1 MGFNLNRLKKQYGV
15 GSAAKLGYA
24 GARNP
29 GTFNYDAA
37 KVDAD
42 KAVIAEDVQQA
53 NYDAQLANYD
63 ADKAAYDTYAAQYD
77 QRLQNTPMYAQ
88 QQFSQSKRPAS
99 ETPDTVNQMYQKYLG
114 RENENNPARSPGSN
128 LPDWVDAPEPGSI
141 NMQVMGM
148 LKNPL
153 TGEIYDTSSS
163 GYSLNK
169 NATQQVSD
177 AERNAFLRNAE
188 TEFAQR
194 GINNTGNQNV
204 MNQSGN
210 YYGNV
215 LGAPTTIGNYSGYS
229 NPGAGGV
236 VPPGAGGV
244 VPPGGG
250 VPPGTGPGGGGGT
263 EGDFEFNPDD
273 ISLSPNGQVA
283 LPKTGFLGPVQFP
296 GTSTPVSGNTVNSDG
311 TIVDANGVP
320 IDYDYSGATYTGG
333 FTDPIQ
339 AIDNFDIDFDL
350 DDFELENFDLFG
362 PQPMARG
369 GAIKGYAA
377 GDLASNPGH
386 RFVQNPVDFVEE
398 EELDVTLTGDPLD
411 MDVMIQEQQAAAAPS
426 RSESMQE
433 MLTMLKNNQ
442 GTSYDAGIASS
453 QDSYNQ
459 SASDFQSLIEDMAT
473 NQSKGPSESEKW
485 FRIAAALGKPTET
498 GNFFEGL
505 GNVNTV
511 LADVASERREAGT
524 QGDALRLQSAQFGMG
539 LLQEQLES
547 DKTLAAGERR
557 RNERLQEMFLDWE
570 RESQTLTDQRAY
582 DLLSLQEQR
591 KYDADLKTKTPQSE
605 AGLIAL
611 EMGFEVGTDEYTKQ
625 ITDWYDREEER
636 KDLEIKTLT
645 MQANQLTNKE
655 IDLKAET
662 DADILSQ
669 GAAINLLE
677 EALTLNEN
685 SYTNSIADTLAKGVA
700 SITDPDSEKYMN
712 TEKLMNVLSKGALMT
727 LKATFGGNIS
737 DGERAANLDL
747 QGTSSKSLEARRDI
761 IQQALDTMRQLQDET
776 EIKLQTIS
784 SGSYSRRS
792 AAK

>member
-1 MGFNLNRLKKQYGV
+1 
-15 GSAAKLGYA
+15 
-24 GARNP
+24 
-29 GTFNYDAA
+29 
-37 KVDAD
+37 
-42 KAVIAEDVQQA
+42 
-53 NYDAQLANYD
+53 
-63 ADKAAYDTYAAQYD
+63 
-77 QRLQNTPMYAQ
+77 
-88 QQFSQSKRPAS
+88 
-99 ETPDTVNQMYQKYLG
+99 
-114 RENENNPARSPGSN
+114 
-128 LPDWVDAPEPGSI
+128 
-141 NMQVMGM
+141 
-148 LKNPL
+148 
-153 TGEIYDTSSS
+153 
-163 GYSLNK
+163 
-169 NATQQVSD
+169 
-177 AERNAFLRNAE
+177 
-188 TEFAQR
+188 
-194 GINNTGNQNV
+194 
-204 MNQSGN
+204 
-210 YYGNV
+210 
-215 LGAPTTIGNYSGYS
+215 
-229 NPGAGGV
+229 
-236 VPPGAGGV
+236 
-244 VPPGGG
+244 
-250 VPPGTGPGGGGGT
+250 
-263 EGDFEFNPDD
+263 
-273 ISLSPNGQVA
+273 
-283 LPKTGFLGPVQFP
+283 
-296 GTSTPVSGNTVNSDG
+296 
-311 TIVDANGVP
+311 
-320 IDYDYSGATYTGG
+320 
-333 FTDPIQ
+333 
-339 AIDNFDIDFDL
+339 
-350 DDFELENFDLFG
+350 
-362 PQPMARG
+362 
-369 GAIKGYAA
+369 
-377 GDLASNPGH
+377 
-386 RFVQNPVDFVEE
+386 
-398 EELDVTLTGDPLD
+398 
-411 MDVMIQEQQAAAAPS
+411 
-426 RSESMQE
+426 MQE

-547 DKTLAAGERR
+547 DKTLAAGERQ

-611 EMGFEVGTDEYTKQ
+611 EMGFEVGTDEYTNQ

-685 SYTNSIADTLAKGVA
+685 SYTNSLADTLAKGVA
-700 SITDPDSEKYMN
+700 SMTSPDSEKYMN

-761 IQQALDTMRQLQDET
+761 IQQALDTMRQLQNET
-776 EIKLQTIS
+776 EAKLQTIS

>member
-15 GSAAKLGYA
+15 GSASKLGYA

-42 KAVIAEDVQQA
+42 EAVIAEDVQQA

-77 QRLQNTPMYAQ
+77 QRLQNTPMYANK
-88 QQFSQSKRPAS
+88 QFSQSKRPA
-99 ETPDTVNQMYQKYLG
+99 PNTVNEMYQKYLG
-114 RENENNPARSPGSN
+114 RENENNNKMYPAAIGYGPSPEERQRVYDDEN
-128 LPDWVDAPEPGSI
+128 R
-141 NMQVMGM
+141 QV
-148 LKNPL
+148 N
-153 TGEIYDTSSS
+153 
-163 GYSLNK
+163 
-169 NATQQVSD
+169 D
-177 AERNAFLRNAE
+177 AERNKFLRDAE
-188 TEFAQR
+188 AEFAQR

-229 NPGAGGV
+229 NPGAGT
-236 VPPGAGGV
+236 PPGTTPRKPSLIPNLPGTLPGTPPGT
-244 VPPGGG
+244 PPGGG
-250 VPPGTGPGGGGGT
+250 GTPPGTGTGPGVGGGA
-263 EGDFEFNPDD
+263 EGDFEFNIDD
-273 ISLSPNGQVA
+273 IVLSPNGQVA
-283 LPKTGFLGPVQFP
+283 LPGTGFSGPIQFP
-296 GTSTPVSGNTVNSDG
+296 GTSTPVAGNTTNSDG

-320 IDYDYSGATYTGG
+320 IAQDYPGPTYNGG

-339 AIDNFDIDFDL
+339 AIDNFNVDFDFM
-350 DDFELENFDLFG
+350 DDFESENLNFDMYG
-362 PQPMARG
+362 PQSMARG

-377 GDLASNPGH
+377 GDLASNPGQQ
-386 RFVQNPVDFVEE
+386 FGGFSPVDFAEE
-398 EELDVTLTGDPLD
+398 KLDVTLTKDPLD
-411 MDVMIQEQQAAAAPS
+411 MEVMIQEAAGPS

-453 QDSYNQ
+453 QDRYNQ

-547 DKTLAAGERR
+547 DKTLAAGERQ
-557 RNERLQEMFLDWE
+557 RNERLQEMFIDWE
-570 RESQTLTDQRAY
+570 RESQTLTEQRAY
-582 DLLSLQEQR
+582 DLLSLKEQR
-591 KYDADLKTKTPQSE
+591 SYDAEKKTKTPQSE
-605 AGLIAL
+605 AGVIAL
-611 EMGFEVGTDEYTKQ
+611 EMRFELGTDEYTNQ

-645 MQANQLTNKE
+645 MQANMLTNKE

-669 GAAINLLE
+669 AAAINLLE

-685 SYTNSIADTLAKGVA
+685 SYTNSLPDTLAKGIA
-700 SITDPDSEKYMN
+700 SMTDPDSEKYMN

-761 IQQALDTMRQLQDET
+761 IQQALDTMRELQSET
-776 EIKLQTIS
+776 EDKLALIS

>member
-15 GSAAKLGYA
+15 GSASKLGYA

-42 KAVIAEDVQQA
+42 EAVIAEDVQQA

-77 QRLQNTPMYAQ
+77 QRLQNTPMYAN
-88 QQFSQSKRPAS
+88 QQFSQSKRPA
-99 ETPDTVNQMYQKYLG
+99 PNTVNEMYQKYLG
-114 RENENNPARSPGSN
+114 RENENNTGIYPAAIGYGPSEEELARR
-128 LPDWVDAPEPGSI
+128 LRD
-141 NMQVMGM
+141 
-148 LKNPL
+148 
-153 TGEIYDTSSS
+153 DTR
-163 GYSLNK
+163 
-169 NATQQVSD
+169 QVSD
-177 AERNAFLRNAE
+177 AERNKFLRDAE
-188 TEFAQR
+188 AEFAQR

-229 NPGAGGV
+229 NPGAGT
-236 VPPGAGGV
+236 PPGTTPGTPGL
-244 VPPGGG
+244 VPSLPGT
-250 VPPGTGPGGGGGT
+250 VPGTGPGGGGGA
-263 EGDFEFNPDD
+263 EGDFEFDIDD
-273 ISLSPNGQVA
+273 IVLSPNGQVA
-283 LPKTGFLGPVQFP
+283 LPGTGFSGPIQFP
-296 GTSTPVSGNTVNSDG
+296 GTSTPVAGNTTNSDG

-320 IDYDYSGATYTGG
+320 IAQDYPGPTYTGG

-339 AIDNFDIDFDL
+339 AIDNFNVDFDFM
-350 DDFELENFDLFG
+350 DDFEPENLNFDMYG
-362 PQPMARG
+362 PQSMARG

-377 GDLASNPGH
+377 GDLASNPGQQ
-386 RFVQNPVDFVEE
+386 FGGFSPVDFAE
-398 EELDVTLTGDPLD
+398 EELDVTLTKDPLD
-411 MDVMIQEQQAAAAPS
+411 MEVMIQEQQAAAGPS
-426 RSESMQE
+426 RSDSMQE

-442 GTSYDAGIASS
+442 GTSYDEGIASS
-453 QDSYNQ
+453 QDLYNQ

-547 DKTLAAGERR
+547 DKTLAAGERQ

-611 EMGFEVGTDEYTKQ
+611 EMGFEVGTDEYTNQ
-625 ITDWYDREEER
+625 ITDWYNREEER

-645 MQANQLTNKE
+645 MQANMLTNKE
-655 IDLKAET
+655 IDLKAKT

-669 GAAINLLE
+669 GSAINLLE

-685 SYTNSIADTLAKGVA
+685 SYTNSLPDTLAKGIA
-700 SITDPDSEKYMN
+700 SMTDPDSEKYMN

-761 IQQALDTMRQLQDET
+761 IQQALDTMRELQSET
-776 EIKLQTIS
+776 EDKLALIS

>member
-1 MGFNLNRLKKQYGV
+1 M
-15 GSAAKLGYA
+15 
-24 GARNP
+24 
-29 GTFNYDAA
+29 
-37 KVDAD
+37 
-42 KAVIAEDVQQA
+42 
-53 NYDAQLANYD
+53 
-63 ADKAAYDTYAAQYD
+63 
-77 QRLQNTPMYAQ
+77 
-88 QQFSQSKRPAS
+88 
-99 ETPDTVNQMYQKYLG
+99 
-114 RENENNPARSPGSN
+114 
-128 LPDWVDAPEPGSI
+128 
-141 NMQVMGM
+141 
-148 LKNPL
+148 
-153 TGEIYDTSSS
+153 
-163 GYSLNK
+163 
-169 NATQQVSD
+169 
-177 AERNAFLRNAE
+177 
-188 TEFAQR
+188 
-194 GINNTGNQNV
+194 
-204 MNQSGN
+204 
-210 YYGNV
+210 
-215 LGAPTTIGNYSGYS
+215 
-229 NPGAGGV
+229 
-236 VPPGAGGV
+236 
-244 VPPGGG
+244 PGGG
-250 VPPGTGPGGGGGT
+250 GVLPGGGPGTGPGGGGGT
-263 EGDFEFNPDD
+263 EGDFEFNLED

-283 LPKTGFLGPVQFP
+283 LPGAGFSGPVQFP
-296 GTSTPVSGNTVNSDG
+296 GTSTPVAGNTTNSDG

-362 PQPMARG
+362 PQSMARG

-377 GDLASNPGH
+377 GDLASNPRPQFGG
-386 RFVQNPVDFVEE
+386 FSPVDFVEE

-411 MDVMIQEQQAAAAPS
+411 MDVMIQDAAAPS

-473 NQSKGPSESEKW
+473 SQSKGPSESEKW

-524 QGDALRLQSAQFGMG
+524 QGDALRLQSAQFGMS

-655 IDLKAET
+655 IDLKAKT

-669 GAAINLLE
+669 AAAINLLE

-685 SYTNSIADTLAKGVA
+685 SYTNSIPDTLAKGVA

>member
-1 MGFNLNRLKKQYGV
+1 MGFNLNKLKKQYGV
-15 GSAAKLGYA
+15 GSASKLNYA
-24 GARNP
+24 GATNP
-29 GTFNYDAA
+29 GETFAYNADAKNA
-37 KVDAD
+37 AD
-42 KAVIAEDVQQA
+42 EAITEAAQLEAYNQQKA
-53 NYDAQLANYD
+53 NYATDQASYD
-63 ADKAAYDTYAAQYD
+63 DYAAQYD
-77 QRLQNTPMYAQ
+77 QRMQGTPMYANK
-88 QQFSQSKRPAS
+88 QFAGSKRVAPN
-99 ETPDTVNQMYQKYLG
+99 TVNEMYEKYLG
-114 RENENNPARSPGSN
+114 RENENNNRVYPAALGYGPT
-128 LPDWVDAPEPGSI
+128 PEER
-141 NMQVMGM
+141 QR
-148 LKNPL
+148 L
-153 TGEIYDTSSS
+153 YDDE
-163 GYSLNK
+163 N
-169 NATQQVSD
+169 QQVTD
-177 AERNAFLRNAE
+177 
-188 TEFAQR
+188 AQR
-194 GINNTGNQNV
+194 NQFIRDSNTELAGRGIDNTGNQYM
-204 MNQSGN
+204 MNQMGN

-215 LGAPTTIGNYSGYS
+215 LGAPTSTDNVYGYG
-229 NPGAGGV
+229 GA
-236 VPPGAGGV
+236 PID
-244 VPPGGG
+244 G
-250 VPPGTGPGGGGGT
+250 VPIVDDDTDNDTWVDPVINDGSVINDGLTVTDGDGEQVTITIDDIVLADNGTISVPGTTVNGP
-263 EGDFEFNPDD
+263 
-273 ISLSPNGQVA
+273 I
-283 LPKTGFLGPVQFP
+283 QFP

-320 IDYDYSGATYTGG
+320 IYHDYSVTSDSGGGSGSISDLINNDTFVVTDDSNLNTGDDVVTSTVEDMAYDNG
-333 FTDPIQ
+333 LFNTDYESVDFG
-339 AIDNFDIDFDL
+339 IDSFF
-350 DDFELENFDLFG
+350 
-362 PQPMARG
+362 RHG
-369 GAIKGYAA
+369 GAVKGYAA

-398 EELDVTLTGDPLD
+398 EELDVTLTGDPLN
-411 MDVMIQEQQAAAAPS
+411 MDVMIQEAAAPS
-426 RSESMQE
+426 RSDSMQE

-453 QDSYNQ
+453 QDLYNQ

-485 FRIAAALGKPTET
+485 FRIAAALGKPTKT

-505 GNVNTV
+505 GNVNEA

-547 DKTLAAGERR
+547 DKTLAAGERQ
-557 RNERLQEMFLDWE
+557 RNERLQEMFIDWE

-591 KYDADLKTKTPQSE
+591 DYDAELKRETPQSE

-625 ITDWYDREEER
+625 ITDWYDREEVR
-636 KDLEIKTLT
+636 KDLEVKSLT
-645 MQANQLTNKE
+645 MQANMLTNKE
-655 IDLKAET
+655 IDLKAKT

-669 GAAINLLE
+669 GAAIGLLE
-677 EALTLNEN
+677 EALMLNEL
-685 SYTNSIADTLAKGVA
+685 SYTDSFADKIAKGIA
-700 SITDPDSEKYMN
+700 GLTNADSEKYMN

-761 IQQALDTMRQLQDET
+761 IQQALDTMRELNEET
-776 EIKLQTIS
+776 RTKLTLIS